1 MLRYSTVI
9 LFHFV
14 ANFCLFVC
22 LFLFFFLSFFFFFWC
37 VLLLFVL
44 VKLTISRNQK
54 FLT

>member
-22 LFLFFFLSFFFFFWC
+22 LFLFFFFLFFFFLVC
-37 VLLLFVL
+37 FV
-44 VKLTISRNQK
+44 VVC
-54 FLT
+54 FG